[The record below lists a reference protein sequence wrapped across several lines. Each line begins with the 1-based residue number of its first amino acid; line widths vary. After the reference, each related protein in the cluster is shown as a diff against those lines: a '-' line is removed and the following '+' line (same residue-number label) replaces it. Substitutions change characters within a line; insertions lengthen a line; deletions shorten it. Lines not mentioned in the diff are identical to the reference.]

1 MSNEAA
7 KTKKKQNFF
16 KNAKRIVIITVASFL
31 LALNVNTFV
40 NTGGLYPG
48 GVMGLTVLIQ
58 RAIKEFF
65 DLNVPYTVINVI
77 LNFFPVYIG
86 FRFIGKRFTAYS
98 LYVIML
104 TNIFTDI
111 LPKYA
116 ITYDI
121 LLIAIFGG
129 IMNGLVI
136 TLCLASNATT
146 GGTDFISIFLSER
159 KGVDS
164 WNIIFCFNIV
174 ILAIAGY
181 IFGWD
186 KALYSIIFQFASTQ
200 ILNTFYKRYHK
211 ETFFIVTNKPKE
223 ICDSIYKLTG
233 HGATILEG
241 EGSYEH
247 CTRNVVYSIVSSE
260 DRKKVNQSIREIDPE
275 AFVNTVRSDG
285 VLGNFYLEPKD

>member
-1 MSNEAA
+1 MSKDAV
-7 KTKKKQNFF
+7 KTKKGPGARKTLL
-16 KNAKRIVIITVASFL
+16 RILVITVASFL

-65 DLNVPYTVINVI
+65 GMDVPYTIINVI

-86 FRFIGKRFTAYS
+86 FRYIGKRFTAYS

-104 TNIFTDI
+104 TNIFTDL
-111 LPKYA
+111 LPKMA
-116 ITYDI
+116 ITNDP
-121 LLIAIFGG
+121 LLIAVFGG

-136 TLCLASNATT
+136 TMCLLSNATT

-164 WNIIFCFNIV
+164 WNVILCINIV
-174 ILAIAGY
+174 ILAIAGI
-181 IFGWD
+181 IFGWE
-186 KALYSIIFQFASTQ
+186 KALYSIIFQFVATQ
-200 ILNTFYKRYHK
+200 VLNTFYRRYQK
-211 ETFFIVTNKPKE
+211 ETFFIVTNKPRE
-223 ICDSIYKLTG
+223 ICEEIYKLTG

-247 CTRNVVYSIVSSE
+247 CTRNVVYSIVSA
-260 DRKKVNQSIREIDPE
+260 DDKKKVNMAIRKIDPE
-275 AFVNTVRSDG
+275 AFVNTVHSQSVSG
-285 VLGNFYLEPKD
+285 KFYLEPKD

>member
-1 MSNEAA
+1 MSKEAV
-7 KTKKKQNFF
+7 KTKKGPG
-16 KNAKRIVIITVASFL
+16 AKKTIIRILVITVASFL

-40 NTGGLYPG
+40 DTGGLYPG

-65 DLNVPYTVINVI
+65 GMDVPYTIINVI

-86 FRFIGKRFTAYS
+86 FRYIGKRFTAYS

-104 TNIFTDI
+104 ANIFTDL
-111 LPKYA
+111 LPKMA
-116 ITYDI
+116 ITYDP
-121 LLIAIFGG
+121 LLIAVFGG

-136 TLCLASNATT
+136 TMCLLSNATT

-164 WNIIFCFNIV
+164 WNVILCINIV
-174 ILAIAGY
+174 ILAIAGI
-181 IFGWD
+181 IFGWE
-186 KALYSIIFQFASTQ
+186 KALYSIIFQFVATQ
-200 ILNTFYKRYHK
+200 VLNTFYKRYQK
-211 ETFFIVTNKPKE
+211 ETFFIVTNKPRE
-223 ICDSIYKLTG
+223 ICEEIYKLTG

-247 CTRNVVYSIVSSE
+247 CTRNVVYSIVSA
-260 DRKKVNQSIREIDPE
+260 DDKKKVNMAIRKIDPE
-275 AFVNTVRSDG
+275 AFVNTVHSQSVSG
-285 VLGNFYLEPKD
+285 KFYLEPKD

>member
-1 MSNEAA
+1 MSKEAV
-7 KTKKKQNFF
+7 KTKKGPGARKTII
-16 KNAKRIVIITVASFL
+16 RILVITVASFL

-40 NTGGLYPG
+40 DTGGLYPG

-65 DLNVPYTVINVI
+65 GMDVPYTIINVI

-86 FRFIGKRFTAYS
+86 FRYIGKRFTAYS

-104 TNIFTDI
+104 TNIFTDL
-111 LPKYA
+111 LPKMA
-116 ITYDI
+116 ITNDP
-121 LLIAIFGG
+121 LLIAVFGG

-136 TLCLASNATT
+136 TMCLLSNATT

-164 WNIIFCFNIV
+164 WNVILCINIV
-174 ILAIAGY
+174 ILAIAGI
-181 IFGWD
+181 IFGWE
-186 KALYSIIFQFASTQ
+186 KALYSIIFQFVATQ
-200 ILNTFYKRYHK
+200 VLNTFYKRYQK
-211 ETFFIVTNKPKE
+211 ETFFIVTNKPRE
-223 ICDSIYKLTG
+223 ICEEIYKLTG

-247 CTRNVVYSIVSSE
+247 CTRNVVYSIVSA
-260 DRKKVNQSIREIDPE
+260 DDKKKVNMAIRKIDPE
-275 AFVNTVRSDG
+275 AFVNTVHSQSVSG
-285 VLGNFYLEPKD
+285 KFYLEPKD

>member
-1 MSNEAA
+1 MSKEAV
-7 KTKKKQNFF
+7 KTKKGPGARKTLL
-16 KNAKRIVIITVASFL
+16 RILVITVASFL

-40 NTGGLYPG
+40 DTGGLYPG

-65 DLNVPYTVINVI
+65 GMDVPYTIINVI

-86 FRFIGKRFTAYS
+86 FRYIGKRFTAYS

-104 TNIFTDI
+104 TNIFTDL
-111 LPKYA
+111 LPKMA
-116 ITYDI
+116 ITNDP
-121 LLIAIFGG
+121 LLIAVFGG

-136 TLCLASNATT
+136 TMCLLSNATT

-164 WNIIFCFNIV
+164 WNVILCINIV
-174 ILAIAGY
+174 ILAIAGI
-181 IFGWD
+181 IFGWE
-186 KALYSIIFQFASTQ
+186 KALYSIIFQFVATQ
-200 ILNTFYKRYHK
+200 VLNTFYKRYQK
-211 ETFFIVTNKPKE
+211 ETFFIVTNKPRE
-223 ICDSIYKLTG
+223 ICEEIYKLTG

-247 CTRNVVYSIVSSE
+247 CTRNVVYSIVSA
-260 DRKKVNQSIREIDPE
+260 DDKKKVNMAIRKIDPE
-275 AFVNTVRSDG
+275 AFVNTVHSQSVSG
-285 VLGNFYLEPKD
+285 KFYLEPKD